1 MTKKILIV
9 DDDATNRKLLNIIL
23 SKKPNIEV
31 LEANDGSEA
40 LSKLDDNIS
49 LILLDIYMPVING
62 IDFLKIIKTEKP
74 EFSNIPIVILS
85 TDDTKK
91 QEALSWGAN
100 DYLVKPVNPVN
111 LWETVSKYINEL

>member
-1 MTKKILIV
+1 MKKKILIV

-31 LEANDGSEA
+31 IEANDGSEA
-40 LSKLDDNIS
+40 LSKLEEDIS

-74 EFSNIPIVILS
+74 EFSNIPVVVLS
-85 TDDTKK
+85 TDDSKK
-91 QEALSWGAN
+91 QEALSWGAE
-100 DYLVKPVNPVN
+100 DFLVKPINPVN
-111 LWETVSKYINEL
+111 LWETVSKYINKL

>member
-1 MTKKILIV
+1 MKKKILII

-23 SKKPNIEV
+23 SKKQNIEII
-31 LEANDGSEA
+31 EAIDGSDA
-40 LSKLDDNIS
+40 LSKLKEDIS

-74 EFSNIPIVILS
+74 EFSNIPIVVLS

-91 QEALSWGAN
+91 QEAMSWGA
-100 DYLVKPVNPVN
+100 DGFITKPVNPVN
-111 LWETVSKYINEL
+111 LWETISKYL

>member
-40 LSKLDDNIS
+40 LSKLEDNIS

-74 EFSNIPIVILS
+74 EFSNIPIVVLS

-111 LWETVSKYINEL
+111 LWETVSKYINEI